1 MFDFLPLLKAVILR
15 FCSPDFLSPVFCR
28 LTPGVSQEDMTQ
40 FYDMTWFYDMTLVL
54 VVEAH
59 LGPGHSPTLS
69 LTYYIPW
76 LGPFQKCQSPRGSP
90 ISVVSR
96 ISTTFFNVF
105 YPGQQNYYPV
115 DRQVGATIY

>member
-1 MFDFLPLLKAVILR
+1 MFDFLPILKAVILR

-76 LGPFQKCQSPRGSP
+76 LGPFQKCQSQVHPFLWSAGFK
-90 ISVVSR
+90 IHGLGGEK
-96 ISTTFFNVF
+96 
-105 YPGQQNYYPV
+105 YPLFLMCFSQV
-115 DRQVGATIY
+115 DRMNLIG